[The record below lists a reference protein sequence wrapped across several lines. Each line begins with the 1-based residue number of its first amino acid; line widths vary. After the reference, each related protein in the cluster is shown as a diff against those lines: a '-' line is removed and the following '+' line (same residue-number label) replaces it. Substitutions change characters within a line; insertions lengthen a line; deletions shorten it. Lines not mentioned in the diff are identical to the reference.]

1 MSIEQWSD
9 AIVIVE
15 LSDEP
20 AFSED
25 MDTLTRQLDDMA
37 GSLPDAVINLQA
49 VSYLQA
55 VRYLNSTNIAQL
67 LRVRKRLVDA
77 NARMRLCAIC
87 DTVWSVM
94 IVTGLDKLFEFTEDV
109 ATSLASLQIE
119 GAGEGDAGDRGT
131 P

>member
-1 MSIEQWSD
+1 MSIEQWSE
-9 AIVIVE
+9 AIVIAE
-15 LSDEP
+15 LNDEP

-25 MDTLTRQLDDMA
+25 MDALTRQLDDLE
-37 GSLPDAVINLQA
+37 GILPDAVINLQA
-49 VSYLQA
+49 VS
-55 VRYLNSTNIAQL
+55 YLNSTNIAQL
-67 LRVRKRLVDA
+67 LRVRKRLVDG

-119 GAGEGDAGDRGT
+119 GGGEGGAG
-131 P
+131 